1 MLSIYKITYD
11 KYLIISGLLIIN
23 VLLSALTIVYRD
35 YWYVFIIILCL
46 ASLINSI
53 NVVLIIFNYLRK
65 KIVKNDNNIK
75 NENDNDNMN
84 DNMNNNS
91 LKCKYIY
98 VLPCYNETEK
108 ELKNTIESIYSQ
120 SKVEQHTKILTIIC
134 DGKIDRKID
143 RKQEAIDNTPAKRTD
158 EILIDVI
165 FKDYI
170 TETHILKNAYKIWN
184 NEWNDIDIYTGE
196 YRDMKFI
203 IIIKP
208 VNIGKRDSLTLIR
221 RMCYY
226 YNYSIN
232 ITNNDAVFIDYINWF
247 SPELI
252 IIIESLLNCN
262 TINFQGNDSNSNSN
276 SSHDMSNNYIETETE
291 TETETDTIANASE
304 IQPVYLIDNGIGFEK
319 SSAQNNYTKNKGFNG
334 SSTLVAEEVVKYII
348 GTDADTILDNDC
360 SRALIEKITNEDSN
374 TVAVVGIVDI
384 VKSWNPLVIYQY
396 FEYLYSQ
403 CLKRYAQSNITH
415 KVSCLSGCV
424 QLIKV
429 CKETCGNKIL
439 NKFNYL
445 PKETENILHHIR
457 SYASED
463 RNHVCLMFS
472 MYPYV
477 KTVQSLEAISYT
489 NVPNT
494 FMKFIRQRKRWSA
507 GASVNDILLVVNGK
521 HNKWERIQAFVNVL
535 MFCLAIFVY
544 IATIIFLIAIINS
557 PTYLMLYL
565 SIIMLLPILY
575 SLYIPIGIYN
585 DGMNNKNYYF
595 NMIYYWIGF
604 ILFYTLGPFISL
616 IVNIYTFYNL
626 DNLNWNGRTKYRSN
640 SNNSN
645 NIRID
650 TGYPDTEADTEANT
664 EADTEADI
672 NTSTTSKKGFDYSK
686 KIKFRKGFLICSLKY
701 LKEEDNESIED
712 GVVKD
717 DVVKDDVSKDNSIYD
732 NMPRITIPLTPVSP
746 LNHIQNRPISSHM
759 LNLSEIENYKHNN
772 NKDNNRQKNRNTNI
786 YIDTQ
791 INRQHFSLL
800 LDELKSKTLIKLLKP
815 TMPSSSNLES
825 PTLEQPDIDVNQMWD
840 SRSI

>member
-53 NVVLIIFNYLRK
+53 NVLLIIFNYLRK

-75 NENDNDNMN
+75 NDNNNDNIN
-84 DNMNNNS
+84 DNS
-91 LKCKYIY
+91 FKCKYIY

-120 SKVEQHTKILTIIC
+120 SKVEQHEKILTIIC

-143 RKQEAIDNTPAKRTD
+143 KKQEAIDNAPAKRTD

-170 TETHILKNAYKIWN
+170 TETHILKKAYKIWN
-184 NEWNDIDIYTGE
+184 NEWNYIDIYTGE

-252 IIIESLLNCN
+252 IIIESLFNCN
-262 TINFQGNDSNSNSN
+262 SINFQANDSN
-276 SSHDMSNNYIETETE
+276 SSHDMSNNYIE

-319 SSAQNNYTKNKGFNG
+319 SSVQNNNTKNKGFNG

-472 MYPYV
+472 MYSYV

-640 SNNSN
+640 SNNISN

-650 TGYPDTEADTEANT
+650 TGYAD
-664 EADTEADI
+664 ADTEADI
-672 NTSTTSKKGFDYSK
+672 NTSKKGFDYTK

-701 LKEEDNESIED
+701 LKEEENESIED
-712 GVVKD
+712 GVVED
-717 DVVKDDVSKDNSIYD
+717 GVVEDGVSKDDSIYD
-732 NMPRITIPLTPVSP
+732 DMPIINIPLTPISP
-746 LNHIQNRPISSHM
+746 QNRPISSHM

-786 YIDTQ
+786 HIDTQ
-791 INRQHFSLL
+791 INRQHFSLI

-815 TMPSSSNLES
+815 TIPSSSKLES

>member
-65 KIVKNDNNIK
+65 KIVKNDNN
-75 NENDNDNMN
+75 NN
-84 DNMNNNS
+84 NMNNS
-91 LKCKYIY
+91 FKCKYIY
-98 VLPCYNETEK
+98 VLPCYNEIEK

-120 SKVEQHTKILTIIC
+120 SKVEQHEKILTIIC

-143 RKQEAIDNTPAKRTD
+143 RKQEAIDNAPAKRTD

-252 IIIESLLNCN
+252 IIIESLFNCN
-262 TINFQGNDSNSNSN
+262 SINFQANDSNDSNSIR
-276 SSHDMSNNYIETETE
+276 DMSNNYIETETE
-291 TETETDTIANASE
+291 TDTIVNSSE

-319 SSAQNNYTKNKGFNG
+319 SSVQNNNTKNKGARDSFLEKSRAKNKG
-334 SSTLVAEEVVKYII
+334 FKGAEVPLAEALVTEALVTYII

-472 MYPYV
+472 MYSYV

-604 ILFYTLGPFISL
+604 ILFYTLGPCISL

-626 DNLNWNGRTKYRSN
+626 DNLNWNGRPKYRSN

-645 NIRID
+645 NSNISNNIRID
-650 TGYPDTEADTEANT
+650 TGYAD
-664 EADTEADI
+664 ADTEADI
-672 NTSTTSKKGFDYSK
+672 NTSKKGFDYTK
-686 KIKFRKGFLICSLKY
+686 KIKFRKGFLICSVKY
-701 LKEEDNESIED
+701 LKEDENESIED
-712 GVVKD
+712 GVVED
-717 DVVKDDVSKDNSIYD
+717 GVVKDDVSKDDSIYD
-732 NMPRITIPLTPVSP
+732 DIPIINIPLTPISP
-746 LNHIQNRPISSHM
+746 QNRPISSHM

-786 YIDTQ
+786 HINTQ
-791 INRQHFSLL
+791 INRQHFSLI

-815 TMPSSSNLES
+815 TLPSSSKLES

>member
-1 MLSIYKITYD
+1 MET
-11 KYLIISGLLIIN
+11 
-23 VLLSALTIVYRD
+23 
-35 YWYVFIIILCL
+35 
-46 ASLINSI
+46 
-53 NVVLIIFNYLRK
+53 VVK
-65 KIVKNDNNIK
+65 
-75 NENDNDNMN
+75 
-84 DNMNNNS
+84 
-91 LKCKYIY
+91 
-98 VLPCYNETEK
+98 K
-108 ELKNTIESIYSQ
+108 ELKNSNKGIELDMDLIRKVIREEMDSRSSSSGIISE
-120 SKVEQHTKILTIIC
+120 SSVIKKELVDIVVEKIVEQSVGETEKIDETIILPT
-134 DGKIDRKID
+134 DTNNTILPS
-143 RKQEAIDNTPAKRTD
+143 DNSN
-158 EILIDVI
+158 IN
-165 FKDYI
+165 
-170 TETHILKNAYKIWN
+170 TETITLPTDTADNIVNNNTTLSDNNSNETNNETNNESLDNLLNEQDFKGVLDTDILKNIESKN
-184 NEWNDIDIYTGE
+184 NIIDIKT
-196 YRDMKFI
+196 
-203 IIIKP
+203 
-208 VNIGKRDSLTLIR
+208 DSVK
-221 RMCYY
+221 
-226 YNYSIN
+226 
-232 ITNNDAVFIDYINWF
+232 D
-247 SPELI
+247 E
-252 IIIESLLNCN
+252 
-262 TINFQGNDSNSNSN
+262 
-276 SSHDMSNNYIETETE
+276 
-291 TETETDTIANASE
+291 
-304 IQPVYLIDNGIGFEK
+304 IDNED
-319 SSAQNNYTKNKGFNG
+319 KGARG
-334 SSTLVAEEVVKYII
+334 AEALVTEALVTYII

-472 MYPYV
+472 MYSYV

-640 SNNSN
+640 SNNISN

-650 TGYPDTEADTEANT
+650 TGYAD
-664 EADTEADI
+664 ADTEADI
-672 NTSTTSKKGFDYSK
+672 NTSKKGFDYTK

-701 LKEEDNESIED
+701 LKEEENESIED
-712 GVVKD
+712 GVVED
-717 DVVKDDVSKDNSIYD
+717 GVVEDGVSKDDSIYD
-732 NMPRITIPLTPVSP
+732 DMPIINIPLTPISP
-746 LNHIQNRPISSHM
+746 QNRPISSHM
-759 LNLSEIENYKHNN
+759 LNLNEIENYKHNKNN

-786 YIDTQ
+786 HIDTQ
-791 INRQHFSLL
+791 INRQHFSLI

-815 TMPSSSNLES
+815 TIPSSSKLES